1 MASGTGIKEL
11 QVGLVLGEAP
21 LSPGGRAWLG
31 ASTQVEGKAKE
42 GAAGKERAERGPL
55 GQGSRKTELQAK
67 QAPAWATRPFLCPEH
82 PAAVQRGDWQNTG
95 MHRCASLLQQ
105 HRSKVSGPSAPKPLS
120 SPQSHQ

>member
-42 GAAGKERAERGPL
+42 GAAGKEGRARPVWA
-55 GQGSRKTELQAK
+55 GQQES
-67 QAPAWATRPFLCPEH
+67 
-82 PAAVQRGDWQNTG
+82 
-95 MHRCASLLQQ
+95 
-105 HRSKVSGPSAPKPLS
+105 
-120 SPQSHQ
+120 

>member
-31 ASTQVEGKAKE
+31 ASTQVERKAKE

-55 GQGSRKTELQAK
+55 GQGSRKAELQAK
-67 QAPAWATRPFLCPEH
+67 LAPAWATRPFLCPEH
-82 PAAVQRGDWQNTG
+82 PAGGAARGLAE
-95 MHRCASLLQQ
+95 HRD
-105 HRSKVSGPSAPKPLS
+105 APMR
-120 SPQSHQ
+120 